1 MAIIK
6 SKTLPSGVSGDYWRI
21 TSILFDRQNFKAT
34 GTIGLFK
41 DQAAS
46 AAGKPHIGLTKSFHF
61 SFTIT
66 DLSMPSNIIALVY
79 SKIMQQ
85 AEMEVTMDL
94 SGAPITPRP
103 FDEDLAGGIVG

>member
-6 SKTLPSGVSGDYWRI
+6 SKTLPSGVSGNYWRI
-21 TSILFDRQNFKAT
+21 TSIIFDRQSFKAT

-61 SFTIT
+61 SFTIS
-66 DLSMPSNIIALVY
+66 DLAVPSNIIALVY
-79 SKIMQQ
+79 TKIMQQ
-85 AEMEVTMDL
+85 AELVVSVDL
-94 SGAPITPRP
+94 AGNAITPRP
-103 FDEDLAGGIVG
+103 ADEDLAGGVVG